1 VKGFDPRQFYVGWV
15 DAATGEAVADDEIK
29 KRYEK
34 TILEHSGMQK
44 TLLLNPIY
52 AYCNDL
58 LQPQTGSG
66 LTGRKE
72 TLKNDGVF
80 VPAGIRVIEPELFEG
95 YDPHHKTL
103 YHQVAIDKKMAPL
116 EVSSRQEAEDYRV
129 ELGEENVD
137 IYQVSEGERHTFL
150 LLLLFV
156 LRFPSVGKR
165 DHLPRQARDKRA
177 QGTLTR

>member
-1 VKGFDPRQFYVGWV
+1 M
-15 DAATGEAVADDEIK
+15 A
-29 KRYEK
+29 
-34 TILEHSGMQK
+34 
-44 TLLLNPIY
+44 
-52 AYCNDL
+52 
-58 LQPQTGSG
+58 
-66 LTGRKE
+66 
-72 TLKNDGVF
+72 
-80 VPAGIRVIEPELFEG
+80 AGIRVIEPELFEG

>member
-1 VKGFDPRQFYVGWV
+1 
-15 DAATGEAVADDEIK
+15 VADDEIK

-34 TILEHSGMQK
+34 TILEHSG
-44 TLLLNPIY
+44 IY
-52 AYCNDL
+52 AESATVEPHLCL
-58 LQPQTGSG
+58 LPRSFAQTGSG
-66 LTGRKE
+66 QAGR
-72 TLKNDGVF
+72 TLKNAEKRSKNDESTLKNAENDGVY
-80 VPAGIRVIEPELFEG
+80 VAAGIRVIEPELFEG

-137 IYQVSEGERHTFL
+137 IYQVSEGRRHPF

-156 LRFPSVGKR
+156 LRFPSMEKR